1 MALVT
6 SNGVFQIGYD
16 QRLYESRSTITINS
30 TTVGLAMPF
39 VAEFTGNIT
48 RVVIPIATVT
58 SAVTNLD
65 IGIQAFAGSGLPS
78 GTFLAT
84 PDTVSFAT
92 QSFQSNYVLTLTN
105 PVSVTMGQFYYVV
118 VLPNASFTGTMSIH
132 YLQTTSQN
140 MAGLL
145 RPSTR
150 AASTWIRGASGS
162 AAYPIYGSST
172 RWYSIDQAAM
182 GSQSNYT
189 FTVTFTNG
197 SANVTSTY
205 NTATLN
211 IDSPV
216 RLTTTGTLPTNF
228 ATGTTYYIKTKS
240 GTDVTLSATRGGA
253 AISAGSA
260 GTGTHTMTACVNES
274 DELGFAFTLDANH
287 PAIKIDSV
295 TIALSLS
302 AANPGMSF
310 ILKQYDG
317 SGTLLNT
324 FETLDTDRLSSGT
337 GAAYAIFKNATS
349 SDIWLEPNTKY
360 YFMLAFSGTFTAVP
374 TDWRVFD
381 YDNQFAQANGAFT
394 TNYAYKYGS
403 SIIENVNQFTT
414 FSFQITGLRY
424 NDSGGVGGYV
434 NSSPLFNGGFS
445 G

>member
-1 MALVT
+1 MAIVT
-6 SNGVFQIGYD
+6 ANGVFQIGYD
-16 QRLYESRSTITINS
+16 QRTYESRSTITIS
-30 TTVGLAMPF
+30 GTTVGLAMPF
-39 VAEFTGNIT
+39 VAEFTGSIT

-58 SAVTNLD
+58 SAVTNLN

-84 PDTVSFAT
+84 PNTVSFAT

-105 PVSVTMGQFYYVV
+105 PVSVTMGQFYYIV
-118 VLPNASFTGTMSIH
+118 VLPNASFTGAMSIH

-150 AASTWIRGASGS
+150 VASTWVRAVSGG

-240 GTDVTLSATRGGA
+240 STDVTLSATRGGA

-260 GTGTHTMTACVNES
+260 GTGTHTMTACINES
-274 DELGFAFTLDANH
+274 DEIGFAFTLNANH

-295 TIALSLS
+295 TIALSLTFTNS
-302 AANPGMSF
+302 NMLF
-310 ILKQYDG
+310 ILKQYDS
-317 SGTLLNT
+317 SGTLINT
-324 FETLDTDRLSSGT
+324 FETLDTDRLTAG
-337 GAAYAIFKNATS
+337 GNGFAIFKNATS

-360 YFMLAFSGTFTAVP
+360 YFMLAVSGTFTTVP

-381 YDNQFAQANGAFT
+381 YDNQFAEANGAYT
-394 TNYAYKYGS
+394 TNYAYKYGT
-403 SIIENVNQFTT
+403 SITENVNQFTT
-414 FSFQITGLRY
+414 FSFQITQIRY
-424 NDSGGVGGYV
+424 NDSGGSGGYV
-434 NSSPLFNGGFS
+434 NASPLFNGGFS